1 MRGEGLVWHGWR
13 IGAAAEGWHAPQG
26 PRTNSPA
33 HRLPPVQGTHTAMK
47 SGMLAAEA
55 AFNAMTSQPAGRPLD
70 LSAYETAFK
79 SSWVSE
85 IFCKM
90 RKDAAWEAVRFGRAK

>member
-1 MRGEGLVWHGWR
+1 VEGQASAWCGTG
-13 IGAAAEGWHAPQG
+13 GAWARLPKVSSQLLRNLGPTNTFAAY
-26 PRTNSPA
+26 
-33 HRLPPVQGTHTAMK
+33 RLPPVQGTHTAMK

-70 LSAYETAFK
+70 LSAYETSFK

-85 IFCKM
+85 
-90 RKDAAWEAVRFGRAK
+90 G